1 MKFGSVGNEDQN
13 SNTQEKAN
21 KVMKTLVPVVSLLV
35 VLGLGT
41 LGFMYIKKN
50 KNIKNSNKAFDDSQQ
65 LDIINQKIQEIE
77 QNRTEEDNEDGS
89 ISLEE
94 EVRLFASENKDQV
107 TDLIKNW
114 LSE

>member
-1 MKFGSVGNEDQN
+1 
-13 SNTQEKAN
+13 
-21 KVMKTLVPVVSLLV
+21 
-35 VLGLGT
+35 
-41 LGFMYIKKN
+41 MYTKKN
-50 KNIKNSNKAFDDSQQ
+50 KNKKHDEKAFDDSQQ

-77 QNRTEEDNEDGS
+77 QNRTEEDNDDSS

>member
-1 MKFGSVGNEDQN
+1 MN
-13 SNTQEKAN
+13 A
-21 KVMKTLVPVVSLLV
+21 
-35 VLGLGT
+35 
-41 LGFMYIKKN
+41 KKN
-50 KNIKNSNKAFDDSQQ
+50 KNKKHDEKAFDDSQQ

-77 QNRTEEDNEDGS
+77 QNRTEEDNEDSS

>member
-1 MKFGSVGNEDQN
+1 MNV
-13 SNTQEKAN
+13 
-21 KVMKTLVPVVSLLV
+21 
-35 VLGLGT
+35 
-41 LGFMYIKKN
+41 KKN
-50 KNIKNSNKAFDDSQQ
+50 KNKKHDEKAFDDSQQ

-77 QNRTEEDNEDGS
+77 QNRTEEDNEDSS